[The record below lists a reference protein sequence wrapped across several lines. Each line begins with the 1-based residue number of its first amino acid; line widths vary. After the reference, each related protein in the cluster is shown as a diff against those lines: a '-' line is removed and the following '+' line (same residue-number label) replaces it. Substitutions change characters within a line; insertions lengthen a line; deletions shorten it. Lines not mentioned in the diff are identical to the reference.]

1 MWRMTMPREPKEIK
15 VQIDK
20 DAYMLE
26 HAHEADAG
34 YDIRT
39 PVKVG
44 LLPGQYAIID
54 TGVHI
59 AIPQGY
65 VGFLKSKSGLNVKD
79 GIVGEGVIDSGYT
92 GSIKVKL
99 YNFSSK
105 TKTFDVGDKIIQL
118 VILPIST
125 PKLIQVTKLDEN
137 SDRGDQGFGSTGK

>member
-1 MWRMTMPREPKEIK
+1 MWRMTMPREPKESN
-15 VQIDK
+15 VQIDRG
-20 DAYMLE
+20 AYMPE
-26 HAHEADAG
+26 RAHEADAG

-39 PVKVG
+39 PVKFG
-44 LLPGQYAIID
+44 LLPGQCATID

-79 GIVGEGVIDSGYT
+79 GIVGEGVIDAGYT

-99 YNFSSK
+99 YNLSEK
-105 TKTFDVGDKIIQL
+105 TKQFELGDKIIQL

-125 PKLIQVTKLDEN
+125 PKLIQVKKLDDN
-137 SDRGDQGFGSTGK
+137 TDRGDDGFGSTGR